1 MFGERYKPRIHKL
14 IRHRLVFGTFS
25 DFTQANV
32 DEPSLAGVRHDTE
45 VHPCV
50 MKRLHALSHLVGGVH
65 MMLHGSHR
73 LCRYI
78 DSRRFHRHA
87 RFLALSAYEVSRLR
101 MLSGWSNDNGLARRR
116 SLDLDLKNT
125 MLHKTGIYYA
135 SRTYV

>member
-1 MFGERYKPRIHKL
+1 M
-14 IRHRLVFGTFS
+14 LV
-25 DFTQANV
+25 Q
-32 DEPSLAGVRHDTE
+32 L
-45 VHPCV
+45 
-50 MKRLHALSHLVGGVH
+50 
-65 MMLHGSHR
+65 MLRESHR

-87 RFLALSAYEVSRLR
+87 RFLALSAYEVGRLR

-135 SRTYV
+135 SRGRHRSISNFSGKLVVMLS